1 MNGVL
6 LSIMAVY
13 NEDDTIF
20 DDLTL
25 PTVEDLNTTAELI
38 DDPEELDKDTLIDNI
53 LMELGELS
61 LVYSDP
67 DALKK
72 MIKIWSKINKRPWT
86 QLWETLLYKYNPIWN
101 KDGTYTEARTL
112 STSGSDSGSMTDA
125 STSGHTLSGT
135 LSKSTVTDQDT
146 TEAENTSRDR
156 DVTTV
161 TDQDTT
167 KAGTTSGTLSE
178 TVDVDRDTT
187 TSSTSTTSGNSSGTS
202 SETLEH
208 QVTGFNTDSYS
219 PSTKDIKSGSTSE
232 QSSST
237 TTGSG
242 SGADD
247 STTATTRTENGTSSE
262 TGTNDVTE
270 TVDETETGTRSN
282 TGTNDITVTE
292 TGTSGETLSG
302 TGSLQRTT
310 SGQKS
315 GSEAE
320 NITRREQGNIG
331 VTTTQQMIKEQR
343 EIVQFNMYH
352 YITEQ
357 FKERFC
363 VMVY

>member
-13 NEDDTIF
+13 NEDPTIF
-20 DDLTL
+20 QYLTL
-25 PTVEDLNTTAELI
+25 PTTADLQSTAELI
-38 DDPEELDKDTLIDNI
+38 EDPDELDKTTLIENI
-53 LMELGELS
+53 LFELGELS
-61 LVYSDP
+61 LVYSEP
-67 DALKK
+67 ETLKA
-72 MIKIWSKINKRPWT
+72 MIKIWSAINKRPWT

-101 KDGTYTEARTL
+101 KDGRYTEARTL
-112 STSGSDSGSMTDA
+112 STTGTDSGTLTDA
-125 STSGHTLSGT
+125 STSGHTVSGT

-146 TEAENTSRDR
+146 TEAEMTALNR
-156 DVTTV
+156 DVKTV

-167 KAGTTSGTLSE
+167 KAAMTGENVSE
-178 TVDVDRDTT
+178 IVTIDNDTT
-187 TSSTSTTSGNSSGTS
+187 TSSTATTSGTTSGTN

-208 QVTGFNTDSYS
+208 QVTGFNTDSFS
-219 PSTKDIKSGSTSE
+219 PSTKDIKSGSTSGT
-232 QSSST
+232 SSST

-242 SGADD
+242 SGTEDQTT
-247 STTATTRTENGTSSE
+247 STSKNVDGTVNE
-262 TGTNDVTE
+262 TGTNDTTE
-270 TVDETETGTRSN
+270 TVDDDQTGTRSN

-292 TGTSGETLSG
+292 TGTTGETLSG

-310 SGQKS
+310 SGQKA

-320 NITRREQGNIG
+320 NITRTEQGNIG
-331 VTTTQQMIKEQR
+331 VTTTQQMIREQR
-343 EIVQFNMYH
+343 EIVQFNLYH